1 MKMDSRLSRFSGS
14 MNGVPLGNQFP
25 LGNQSPT
32 VFPNRT
38 LFGGSRI
45 ENPFLHQNLGGG
57 EFPLNGPLSVDAV
70 PSSTM
75 TSEEDPQEDCDFSD
89 SILRYINQM
98 LMEEDMEDKTCM
110 LQESLDLQ
118 AAEKSFYEVIGQK
131 YPPSPEQSPTFL
143 DQNSECPDDYLSR
156 NHSNCIGRIG
166 NGSDYVIDPSWFNNL
181 VDYSTSQ
188 AKSLPLYNTSQSS
201 VSTSNSFNNFIDGFL
216 DSPNSPLQVA
226 DLYSGSQSIW
236 QFRKGVEEAS
246 KFLPSNKELLINFE
260 VNGLSNQELKR
271 ETSEVFVKVE
281 RKEEKE
287 YSPVGSKGKKNPHR
301 DDEDMEEERISKQA
315 AIFPESTV
323 RSNLFDTV
331 LLCSMGEGKKVL
343 SAYREVLKNRTS
355 KKLEQNGQSKES
367 NGRKGRSKKQKGK
380 REVVDLRTLL
390 INCAQAIAADDRRSA
405 NELLKRIRQYSSAFG
420 EGNQRLA
427 LYFANGL
434 EARLAGTGSQ
444 IYKGFVCKKTS
455 AADYLKA
462 YHLSLASC
470 PFRRI
475 SNFVANK
482 TIMIKAEN
490 AMRLHIIDFGILYGF
505 QWPTFIQRISDRE
518 GGPPKIRIT
527 GIEFPQPG
535 FRPAAGVEETGRR
548 LADYAR
554 SFNVPFEYNA
564 IAKKWDS
571 IKLEDLKIDKDEFLV
586 VNCLY
591 RAKNLHDET
600 VLVDSSRSIVLNL
613 IRKVN
618 PDIFIHGIVNGAYN
632 APFFVTRF
640 REAMFHFSALFDM
653 LETNVP
659 RDHDERILIERE
671 IFGKEALNVI
681 ACEGWERVE
690 RPETYKQWQ
699 VRNLRAGFIQL
710 PFDQDIMKKAKE
722 KVRTGYHKDFVIDE
736 DSQWLLQGWK
746 GRIVYALSCW
756 KPI

>member
-1 MKMDSRLSRFSGS
+1 MDPRLSRFSGS

-25 LGNQSPT
+25 LGNQSLSF
-32 VFPNRT
+32 FPDRT
-38 LFGGSRI
+38 LVGGSRI
-45 ENPFLHQNLGGG
+45 ENPFQHQNLGGV
-57 EFPLNGPLSVDAV
+57 EFPPNGPLSVDAV
-70 PSSTM
+70 PSSTVN
-75 TSEEDPQEDCDFSD
+75 SDEDPQEDCDFSD
-89 SILRYINQM
+89 AILRYIHQM

-118 AAEKSFYEVIGQK
+118 TAEKSFYEIIGQK
-131 YPPSPEQSPTFL
+131 YPPSPEQNPPFS
-143 DQNSECPDDYLSR
+143 DQNSEGPHDYLSR
-156 NHSNCIGRIG
+156 NHSNCIGSIS
-166 NGSDYVIDPSWFNNL
+166 NGSDYLLDSSWFNNP
-181 VDYSTSQ
+181 VDYSTPQ
-188 AKSLPLYNTSQSS
+188 PKSLPLYNPSQSC
-201 VSTSNSFNNFIDGFL
+201 VSSSNSLNNFIDGFF

-236 QFRKGVEEAS
+236 QFRKGVEEAG
-246 KFLPSNKELLINFE
+246 KLLPSNKELLINFE

-271 ETSEVFVKVE
+271 ETSEVFIKVVK
-281 RKEEKE
+281 KEEKE
-287 YSPVGSKGKKNPHR
+287 YSPMGLKGRKNPHR
-301 DDEDMEEERISKQA
+301 DDEDFEEERISKQA
-315 AIFPESTV
+315 AVFPESTV

-331 LLCSMGEGKKVL
+331 LLCSMGEGKQVL
-343 SAYREVLKNRTS
+343 AAYREVLKSRTS
-355 KKLEQNGQSKES
+355 KKLEQNGQSKGP
-367 NGRKGRSKKQKGK
+367 NGGKGHGKKKKGK
-380 REVVDLRTLL
+380 KEVVDLRTLL
-390 INCAQAIAADDRRSA
+390 IQCAQAVAADDHRSA
-405 NELLKRIRQYSSAFG
+405 NELLKKIRQHSSAVG
-420 EGNQRLA
+420 DGNQRLA

-462 YHLSLASC
+462 YHLYLASC
-470 PFRRI
+470 PFRKI
-475 SNFVANK
+475 SHFVSNK
-482 TIMIKAEN
+482 TINVKAEN

-505 QWPTFIQRISDRE
+505 QWPTFIQRISDRK

-548 LADYAR
+548 LEDYAQT
-554 SFNVPFEYNA
+554 FNVPFEYNA

-613 IRKVN
+613 IRKIN
-618 PDIFIHGIVNGAYN
+618 PDLFIHGIVNGSYS

-640 REAMFHFSALFDM
+640 REAMFFSGLFDM
-653 LETNVP
+653 LEMNVP

-710 PFDQDIMKKAKE
+710 PFDRDIMKRAKE
-722 KVRTGYHKDFVIDE
+722 KVRTGYHNDFVIHE

-746 GRIVYALSCW
+746 GRIIYALSCW